1 MLLSLIIWEEG
12 NQGPCPRAGCNR
24 DSSVSEDDAGTQAEP
39 VPLRG
44 KGKGAGLFW
53 TAERTLFLHPYGN
66 SANVGSVFI
75 LQMWKLSPSEVKPF
89 KTQS

>member
-1 MLLSLIIWEEG
+1 MNTILKEQIKHAHPLPSIRDIVLAPQLMLLSLIIWEEG

-44 KGKGAGLFW
+44 KGKGAGLF
-53 TAERTLFLHPYGN
+53 
-66 SANVGSVFI
+66 
-75 LQMWKLSPSEVKPF
+75 
-89 KTQS
+89 

>member
-1 MLLSLIIWEEG
+1 MNTILKEQIKHANPPPSIRDIVSAPQLMLLSLIIWEEG

-44 KGKGAGLFW
+44 KGKGAGLF
-53 TAERTLFLHPYGN
+53 
-66 SANVGSVFI
+66 
-75 LQMWKLSPSEVKPF
+75 
-89 KTQS
+89 